1 MPRRTLSSVH
11 PVFYTLAVTRK
22 QLARR
27 LVWQLAK
34 RRFATE
40 RRGQSLEYRVTS
52 HQSLLIRK
60 LGTVDLRL
68 QYNKV
73 HNLGL
78 AIREIDGVVI
88 KPGQTL
94 SLWRLIGP
102 ATKERGYLEG
112 LILSNGESK
121 VGIGGGLCQLAN
133 LVYWMALHSPL
144 QVTERHHHSFDL
156 FPDSGRT
163 VPFGTGAALFYNYM
177 DLQIHNPTQ
186 TTFQL
191 HLWLTEDHLKGEIRA
206 DQKPT
211 RSFSILEKDHHYLTD
226 GTYNYRANE
235 IWRQTRSRETG
246 VVLDESL
253 LYKNRSLMKYQP
265 PVDAIIQSLK
275 TSSPKS

>member
-1 MPRRTLSSVH
+1 MPRRTLSSLH
-11 PVFYTLAVTRK
+11 PALYTFAIKRK
-22 QLARR
+22 QFARR
-27 LVWQLAK
+27 LEWK
-34 RRFATE
+34 IGKKSYATE
-40 RRGQSLEYRVTS
+40 RSGTTLAHRVTN

-60 LGTVDLRL
+60 LGTVDLQL

-73 HNLGL
+73 HNLKL
-78 AIREIDGVVI
+78 AIREIDGVLI
-88 KPGQTL
+88 KPGETL

-102 ATKERGYLEG
+102 ATEARGYMEG

-144 QVTERHHHSFDL
+144 EVTERHHHSFDL

-177 DLQIHNPTQ
+177 DLQVHNPTQ

-191 HLWLTEDHLKGEIRA
+191 QLWLTDAHLKGEIRA
-206 DQKPT
+206 ADKME
-211 RSFSILEKDHHYLTD
+211 RSYSILEKNHRYLTD
-226 GTYNYRANE
+226 GTQNYRANE

-246 VVLDESL
+246 VVTDESM
-253 LYKNRSLMKYQP
+253 LYKNCSLMKYQP
-265 PVDAIIQSLK
+265 PEGAVLQSLAQ
-275 TSSPKS
+275 

>member
-1 MPRRTLSSVH
+1 MPRRTLSSLH
-11 PVFYTLAVTRK
+11 PALYAFAIKRK
-22 QLARR
+22 QFARR
-27 LVWQLAK
+27 LEWK
-34 RRFATE
+34 MGKKSYATE
-40 RRGQSLEYRVTS
+40 RSGNTLAHRVTN

-60 LGTVDLRL
+60 LGTVDLQL

-73 HNLGL
+73 HNLKL
-78 AIREIDGVVI
+78 AIREIDGVLI

-102 ATKERGYLEG
+102 ATEARGYMEG

-121 VGIGGGLCQLAN
+121 VGVGGGLCQLAN

-144 QVTERHHHSFDL
+144 EVTERHHHSFDL

-177 DLQIHNPTQ
+177 DLQVHNPTQ

-191 HLWLTEDHLKGEIRA
+191 QLWLTDAHLKGEIRA
-206 DQKPT
+206 AEKME
-211 RSFSILEKDHHYLTD
+211 RSYSILEKNHHYLTD
-226 GTYNYRANE
+226 GTQNYRANE

-246 VVLDESL
+246 VVMDESL
-253 LYKNRSLMKYQP
+253 LYKNLSLMKYLP
-265 PVDAIIQSLK
+265 PEGARIETLG
-275 TSSPKS
+275 

>member
-1 MPRRTLSSVH
+1 MPRRTLSSLH
-11 PVFYTLAVTRK
+11 PAFYKLAVTRK

-27 LVWQLAK
+27 LIWQLAK
-34 RRFATE
+34 HRYATE
-40 RRGQSLEYRVTS
+40 RQGSSLEYRVTS

-60 LGTVDLRL
+60 LGTVELQL

-73 HNLGL
+73 HNLKL
-78 AIREIDGVVI
+78 AIREIDGIVI
-88 KPGQTL
+88 RPGQTL

-102 ATKERGYLEG
+102 ATKERGYMEG
-112 LILSNGESK
+112 LILSNGASK

-144 QVTERHHHSFDL
+144 EVTERHHHSFDL

-177 DLQIHNPTQ
+177 DLQLHNPTQ
-186 TTFQL
+186 NIFQL
-191 HLWLTEDHLKGEIRA
+191 HLWMTDDHLKGEIRT

-211 RSFSILEKDHHYLTD
+211 LSFSILEKEHRYLTD
-226 GTYNYRANE
+226 GTQNYRANE

-246 VVLDESL
+246 NVTDESL

-265 PVDAIIQSLK
+265 PEGAAVERV
-275 TSSPKS
+275 T

>member
-1 MPRRTLSSVH
+1 MPRRTLSSLH
-11 PVFYTLAVTRK
+11 PAFYMLAVTRK

-27 LVWQLAK
+27 LVWRLAK
-34 RRFATE
+34 NSYATE
-40 RRGQSLEYRVTS
+40 RQGSSLEHRVTS

-60 LGTVDLRL
+60 LGTVDLQL

-78 AIREIDGVVI
+78 AIREIDGVTI

-112 LILSNGESK
+112 LILSNGEST

-177 DLQIHNPTQ
+177 DLQLYNPTQ
-186 TTFQL
+186 QTFQL
-191 HLWLTEDHLKGEIRA
+191 HLWMTDDHLKGEIRA
-206 DQKPT
+206 DQKMSQ
-211 RSFSILEKDHHYLTD
+211 SFSILEKDHRYLTD
-226 GTYNYRANE
+226 GTNNYRANE

-246 VVLDESL
+246 VVTDESL
-253 LYKNRSLMKYQP
+253 LYKNVSLMKYQP
-265 PVDAIIQSLK
+265 PEGALIQSI
-275 TSSPKS
+275 